1 MLETIRHL
9 TILLKLRPEREK
21 DAFEWH
27 CFEWYCFECRSLVHR
42 VDTILT
48 SIVGWLPPLF
58 ERFYWDDELRACGH
72 CGAVHLGKES
82 PAGWFKLWPK

>member
-1 MLETIRHL
+1 M
-9 TILLKLRPEREK
+9 
-21 DAFEWH
+21 
-27 CFEWYCFECRSLVHR
+27 HR

-82 PAGWFKLWPK
+82 PAGSFKLWPK